1 MNIKIQA
8 TNNGLS
14 FLMNRTQ
21 LMSGNGLKS
30 TQDRLE
36 RQAKRDSQVA
46 FLEKQKENLKDMKTE
61 SLEDISRKLELLR
74 GYNDQIT
81 AAKAEYNNS
90 QKMHLLDEAI
100 ERGEK
105 IAEEAE
111 KNAPKTP
118 EERREEIIR
127 EATGED
133 KDTGVRSGVLEELTE
148 ATEEITEEMSEAKNL
163 NKEDDG
169 MNIGGISGN
178 SVGTQP
184 FRINMNSGSDPTSR
198 NIQNQIAAAQKQL
211 QDLGDKKEMPPE
223 EKMKKRQEIQQQIS
237 DLQNQLRQHQIE
249 QRRENGS
256 GSGTSMDDLL
266 GGSRHIRG
274 KIKNDT
280 GMSSAGMQAIIS
292 AGSSMEQVK
301 AKGALK
307 TEMEGRAGVLDAEIK
322 LDSAR
327 GDDVSKKKEELARVE
342 AKAQD
347 ISASQMSIISD
358 IDKKLDEA
366 AESDRKVSEADK
378 SEYADKKDD
387 LTTASKNVDIQGNSV
402 DIRL

>member
-1 MNIKIQA
+1 M
-8 TNNGLS
+8 
-14 FLMNRTQ
+14 
-21 LMSGNGLKS
+21 
-30 TQDRLE
+30 DV
-36 RQAKRDSQVA
+36 D
-46 FLEKQKENLKDMKTE
+46 
-61 SLEDISRKLELLR
+61 
-74 GYNDQIT
+74 
-81 AAKAEYNNS
+81 EYNNS
-90 QKMHLLDEAI
+90 QKMHLIDEAM

-111 KNAPKTP
+111 KDAPKTP

-127 EATGED
+127 EAMGED
-133 KDTGVRSGVLEELTE
+133 KDTGVLSGVLEELTE
-148 ATEEITEEMSEAKNL
+148 ATEEITEEMSEAKSFIT
-163 NKEDDG
+163 EDDG

-184 FRINMNSGSDPTSR
+184 FRINMNSGSDPTR
-198 NIQNQIAAAQKQL
+198 
-211 QDLGDKKEMPPE
+211 
-223 EKMKKRQEIQQQIS
+223 
-237 DLQNQLRQHQIE
+237 
-249 QRRENGS
+249 
-256 GSGTSMDDLL
+256 GTSMDDLL

-274 KIKNDT
+274 KTKDNT
-280 GMSSAGMQAIIS
+280 GMSSVGMQAIIS

-301 AKGALK
+301 AQGALK

-347 ISASQMSIISD
+347 ISASQMRFLSD

-366 AESDRKVSEADK
+366 AKSDQEVSEADK
-378 SEYADKKDD
+378 SECADKKDD
-387 LTTASKNVDIQGNSV
+387 LTTTSKNNDIQGNSV

>member
-184 FRINMNSGSDPTSR
+184 FRINMNSGSDPTR
-198 NIQNQIAAAQKQL
+198 
-211 QDLGDKKEMPPE
+211 
-223 EKMKKRQEIQQQIS
+223 
-237 DLQNQLRQHQIE
+237 
-249 QRRENGS
+249 
-256 GSGTSMDDLL
+256 GTSMDDLL

>member
-36 RQAKRDSQVA
+36 CQAKRDSQVA

-133 KDTGVRSGVLEELTE
+133 KDTDVRSGVLEELTE

-223 EKMKKRQEIQQQIS
+223 EKMKKRQEILQQIS
-237 DLQNQLRQHQIE
+237 DMQNQLRQHQIE

-301 AKGALK
+301 AQGALK

-342 AKAQD
+342 TKVQD
-347 ISASQMSIISD
+347 ISASQMSIISN

-366 AESDRKVSEADK
+366 AESDREVSEADK
-378 SEYADKKDD
+378 PEVAEKKDD
-387 LTTASKNVDIQGNSV
+387 LTTTSKNVDIQGNSV